1 MGLYP
6 INNIGITKKTENF
19 PIQMKRPCPWQHDEK
34 IIWKKTIKN
43 NKKHTHCD
51 CNKDCK
57 KAEHRK
63 E

>member
-34 IIWKKTIKN
+34 IISTKKTKCG
-43 NKKHTHCD
+43 KKQ
-51 CNKDCK
+51 
-57 KAEHRK
+57 
-63 E
+63 